1 VSKHIFAIWLLCW
14 SIPASALSFIS
25 LDCTQYGKPGA
36 PVLIMLDGDTG
47 TAMIG
52 PAERLPETPEAIEF
66 FTNIRNKEHED
77 WVDPA
82 CAI

>member
-1 VSKHIFAIWLLCW
+1 MSKYILTIWLLLF

-36 PVLIMLDGDTG
+36 PALVMLDGDAA

-52 PAERLPETPEAIEF
+52 PAEKLPETPEAIEF
-66 FTNIRNKEHED
+66 FTNILEKEHED

>member
-1 VSKHIFAIWLLCW
+1 
-14 SIPASALSFIS
+14 
-25 LDCTQYGKPGA
+25 
-36 PVLIMLDGDTG
+36 MLDGDAA

-52 PAERLPETPEAIEF
+52 PAEKLPETPEAIEF
-66 FTNIRNKEHED
+66 FTNILEKEHED

>member
-1 VSKHIFAIWLLCW
+1 VSKYILTIWLLLF